1 MEQTRKF
8 PNTTHDVTVVRKKDV
23 LDCIDK
29 NITDKELALEII
41 KRCEIDCASFLKAGK
56 WASIPFIGNIRIPK
70 TIQLFKDENQIE
82 LLNDCSD
89 TLDKEQYVMFKKQL
103 RINNEKRVRHER
115 VFNYTVSIMAN
126 RYSSRYKR
134 ILNSKGIHAAKIA
147 IFSLSNLNIVNED
160 HIKEYNHYYGS
171 L

>member
-8 PNTTHDVTVVRKKDV
+8 PSTTHDVIVVRKKDI

-29 NITDKELALEII
+29 NITDKELALEVI

-70 TIQLFKDENQIE
+70 AIQIFKDENQIE
-82 LLNDCSD
+82 TLRDCKEVLD
-89 TLDKEQYVMFKKQL
+89 TEQYVMFKKQL
-103 RINNEKRVRHER
+103 CSNNEQRARHER
-115 VFNYTVSIMAN
+115 TFNYTVSIMAN

-134 ILNSKGIHAAKIA
+134 VLNEKGIHAAKID
-147 IFSLSNLNIVNED
+147 IFSISNLNIVNED
-160 HIKEYNHYYGS
+160 HIKEYNYYYGS